1 MAYSQTI
8 YTSVDAPTIRLQED
22 GETARIL
29 VHAGT
34 GRTGSAEA
42 NVVIFVTDDV
52 KRQVRGI
59 VADWDH
65 EDEEIERG
73 LLARSWA
80 KENDGLRSAA
90 PGQSIW
96 DDDPGD
102 TLVIH

>member
-1 MAYSQTI
+1 MAYSEI
-8 YTSVDAPTIRLQED
+8 IFTSVDNASV
-22 GETARIL
+22 RIADAIEE
-29 VHAGT
+29 VESGAITVRAVSGNT
-34 GRTGSAEA
+34 EMVAI
-42 NVVIFVTDDV
+42 IFVTDDV
-52 KRQVRGI
+52 KRQVRDI

-80 KENDGLRSAA
+80 KENNGLRSAA